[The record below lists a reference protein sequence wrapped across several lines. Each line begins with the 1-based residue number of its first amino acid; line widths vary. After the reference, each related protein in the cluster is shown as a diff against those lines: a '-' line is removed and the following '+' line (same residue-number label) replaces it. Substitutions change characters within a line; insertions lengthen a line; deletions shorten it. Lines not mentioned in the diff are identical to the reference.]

1 MSLKVTE
8 ADCREFVNILL
19 EQHPLEMSFSI
30 YLPDSEIA
38 QMVLRE
44 IEARGLTASYS
55 AQKLSVTIER

>member
-1 MSLKVTE
+1 
-8 ADCREFVNILL
+8 
-19 EQHPLEMSFSI
+19 MSFSI